1 MDPDRYRPAAPAGAA
16 KPPGRAPN
24 GADDPCYTTYYDDY
38 GYDGKGSDERYLAI
52 GMKMGERADRSPQGP
67 ALVMTGVSK
76 TYASVT
82 AVSDLSL
89 SVDRGEI
96 FGLLGPNGAGKTTTI
111 RMILDIIKPSTGQ
124 IEVLGGP
131 MCEEKKARIGY
142 LPEERG
148 LYQDMALMDVL
159 IFLGRLK
166 GMTRSHA
173 RENAERYLRIVDL
186 WEARERKM
194 SALSRGMN
202 QKAQVLAA
210 IMHEPEL
217 ILVDEPFSGLDPV
230 NTRTI
235 KQLFFEMRERGA
247 AIVMSTHQM
256 NQVEEMCERILLI
269 DRGHQVLYGPLN
281 EIRDRFADNTV
292 EVEMQGQIDDIPGVA
307 KVTRVD
313 GAYRLML
320 EDGVAAEEV
329 LKTLVQSPQITVN
342 RFERVRTPLDEIF
355 VRVVERDAGDGN
367 GEVAGAAK
375 T

>member
-1 MDPDRYRPAAPAGAA
+1 
-16 KPPGRAPN
+16 
-24 GADDPCYTTYYDDY
+24 
-38 GYDGKGSDERYLAI
+38 
-52 GMKMGERADRSPQGP
+52 
-67 ALVMTGVSK
+67 
-76 TYASVT
+76 
-82 AVSDLSL
+82 
-89 SVDRGEI
+89 
-96 FGLLGPNGAGKTTTI
+96 
-111 RMILDIIKPSTGQ
+111 
-124 IEVLGGP
+124 
-131 MCEEKKARIGY
+131 
-142 LPEERG
+142 
-148 LYQDMALMDVL
+148 
-159 IFLGRLK
+159 
-166 GMTRSHA
+166 
-173 RENAERYLRIVDL
+173 
-186 WEARERKM
+186 M

-292 EVEMQGQIDDIPGVA
+292 EVEMRGQIDDIPGVA

-367 GEVAGAAK
+367 GEVAEAAK